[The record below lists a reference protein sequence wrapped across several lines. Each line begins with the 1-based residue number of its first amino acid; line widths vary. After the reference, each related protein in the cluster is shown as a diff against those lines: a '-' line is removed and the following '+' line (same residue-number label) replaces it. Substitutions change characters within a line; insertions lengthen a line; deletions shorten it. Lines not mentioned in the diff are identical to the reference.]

1 MHVARRLASALML
14 AALPLAVAAC
24 SGGTQSDEAVAK
36 KEDPAEQGAAEI
48 QRKADEAVKAKV
60 ADFDAKMKQQQQQEA
75 AAPQTPTAVSDEA
88 GDNEAPETKSSD
100 KK

>member
-1 MHVARRLASALML
+1 MHAARRWASALML
-14 AALPLAVAAC
+14 VALPLAVAAC
-24 SGGTQSDEAVAK
+24 SGGAQSDEAVAK

-60 ADFDAKMKQQQQQEA
+60 ADFDAKMKQQQQEA
-75 AAPQTPTAVSDEA
+75 AAPQTPTVVSDEA
-88 GDNEAPETKSSD
+88 GENEAPETKLSD